1 MRAPTHE
8 SHTNRRT
15 GIRGDY
21 RVYTFDDFTSF
32 LAELQ
37 PDPDLSSHHVYSGS
51 DPWAGTATYREALD
65 LARKGW
71 PEGMAQV
78 RPIVDR
84 VLQDALRWAQ
94 QPEDGPSIE
103 GDYFDP
109 GLVAQGIPECCYA
122 PDEES
127 QRLAYLPSI
136 KLALNVSMS
145 SAVSA
150 ETIRK
155 RGAAFLALVQTL
167 EALGVKNELWL
178 TETAC
183 GHEVRILVK
192 GMGDMLQWDKACYLF
207 MHPSVLR
214 RLVFAAQETMGEP
227 EAASGTYGRPED
239 SFIDAD
245 FTLQGNEAALLN
257 NTPVEDLDRW
267 VLAHI
272 ERFIKGDTK

>member
-1 MRAPTHE
+1 
-8 SHTNRRT
+8 
-15 GIRGDY
+15 
-21 RVYTFDDFTSF
+21 VYTFDDFTGF
-32 LAELQ
+32 LAELRPRADAGSQ
-37 PDPDLSSHHVYSGS
+37 NVDDRPTPFSG
-51 DPWAGTATYREALD
+51 TRTYREALD

-71 PEGMAQV
+71 PEGMDRV

-84 VLQDALRWAQ
+84 VLQDALRWAHT
-94 QPEDGPSIE
+94 PEDGPAIE
-103 GDYFDP
+103 GEYFDP

-127 QRLAYLPSI
+127 QRLAYLPSV
-136 KLALNVSMS
+136 KLALNISVS
-145 SAVSA
+145 SAVSG
-150 ETIRK
+150 ESICK

-178 TETAC
+178 TETSC

-214 RLVFAAQETMGEP
+214 RLMFAAQETMGEP
-227 EAASGTYGRPED
+227 ETYGAYGRPED
-239 SFIDAD
+239 SFMPAD

-257 NTPVEDLDRW
+257 NTPIEDLDRW

-272 ERFIKGDTK
+272 ERFIKGDMK